1 MTPSIIWKNLPKG
14 GLKNPRKDLLH
25 FNKNENII
33 SYYFMLETSGN
44 TYQVLE
50 VSIHYIRNIKI
61 SWKK

>member
-33 SYYFMLETSGN
+33 SYYFVLETSGN
-44 TYQVLE
+44 TYQYLRFQSIILE
-50 VSIHYIRNIKI
+50 T
-61 SWKK
+61 